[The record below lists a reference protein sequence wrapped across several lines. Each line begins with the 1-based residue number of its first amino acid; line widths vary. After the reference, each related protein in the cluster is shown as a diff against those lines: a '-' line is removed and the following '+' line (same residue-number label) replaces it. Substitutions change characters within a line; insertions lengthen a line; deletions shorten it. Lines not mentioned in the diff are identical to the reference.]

1 MAKTYLDLQRSE
13 GIVVQAAAQIYSG
26 YLAGGRV
33 AEGQETEYLKRSIRE
48 AIQIAVV
55 TDEAV
60 ISDEEIDD
68 NLGD

>member
-26 YLAGGRV
+26 YIAAGRV
-33 AEGQETEYLKRSIRE
+33 TDEQASEFLKRSIRE
-48 AIQIAVV
+48 AIQIAVA
-55 TDEAV
+55 TDDAV

-68 NLGD
+68 KLGD